1 MENGK
6 KILND
11 FVKSKFADQNELK
24 KALFQAGV
32 AALDEGWTFMDATF
46 QLGGKARDEGLSAD
60 DVEKILRNAFSEEKR
75 RTEREAEQKAAAQA
89 AAQPAQAPQAQAAQ
103 TQPGIAPGMAPGYAA
118 MGPTVISPLSATMM
132 QQMIA
137 LGLDNQSLEL
147 LQNFKIDPE
156 ALSIPWPA
164 PDWRKDSATESC
176 IYVDIHE

>member
-75 RTEREAEQKAAAQA
+75 RTEREA
-89 AAQPAQAPQAQAAQ
+89 
-103 TQPGIAPGMAPGYAA
+103 
-118 MGPTVISPLSATMM
+118 
-132 QQMIA
+132 
-137 LGLDNQSLEL
+137 
-147 LQNFKIDPE
+147 
-156 ALSIPWPA
+156 
-164 PDWRKDSATESC
+164 
-176 IYVDIHE
+176 